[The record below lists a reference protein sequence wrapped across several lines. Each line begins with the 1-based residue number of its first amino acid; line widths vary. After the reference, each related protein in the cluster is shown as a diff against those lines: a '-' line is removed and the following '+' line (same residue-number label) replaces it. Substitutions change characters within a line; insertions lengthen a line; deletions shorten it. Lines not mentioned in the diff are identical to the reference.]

1 MATDQLKGRSKESHR
16 RSERVPAEIPA
27 TLLPGDASIAMERTR
42 LRLPENLPLDEW
54 CRIGDRILS
63 ISDSSAWWVGDWLAF
78 GQQQYSDRYQR
89 AMRETMLDYQTLRN
103 YVWVAKKFA
112 PPRRRVKLTFQHHM
126 EVAGLPEEQQNHW
139 LDFAE
144 RFKWS
149 RNELRRQIKA
159 STAPDE
165 ITPRTGEVELSLRL
179 AENRVR
185 RWEEAAQQSNK
196 SLTDW
201 ISAVLD
207 SAA

>member
-1 MATDQLKGRSKESHR
+1 MRSSETHR
-16 RSERVPAEIPA
+16 PSGGRVPAGV
-27 TLLPGDASIAMERTR
+27 TSGLFPGDPSISMERNR
-42 LRLPENLPLDEW
+42 LRLPDNLPLDEW

-63 ISDSSAWWVGDWLAF
+63 ISDSSAWWIGDWLVF
-78 GQQQYSDRYQR
+78 GQQQYRDRYQR

-103 YVWVAKKFA
+103 YAWIARKF
-112 PPRRRVKLTFQHHM
+112 PHTRRREKLTFQHHM
-126 EVAGLPEEQQNHW
+126 EVAGLPEDQQDHW

-165 ITPRTGEVELSLRL
+165 ITPRTGEIELSLRL

-185 RWEEAAQQSNK
+185 RWERAAQQSNK